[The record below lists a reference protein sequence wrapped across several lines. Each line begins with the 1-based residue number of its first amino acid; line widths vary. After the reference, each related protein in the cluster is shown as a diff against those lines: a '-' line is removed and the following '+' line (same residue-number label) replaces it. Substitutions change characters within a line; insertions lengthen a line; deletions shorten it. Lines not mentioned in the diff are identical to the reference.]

1 MTDRTY
7 RIPMSGVT
15 GRMGYRL
22 AQALSMKCGIGHRGP
37 SPSYQASATTA
48 VKH

>member
-1 MTDRTY
+1 MTDRAY

-22 AQALSMKCGIGHRGP
+22 AQALSMKCGIGTAARHR
-37 SPSYQASATTA
+37 ATRSAPQRQ
-48 VKH
+48 